1 MIDERS
7 VIGIDGGGSKTE
19 VVWIRR
25 DGQILSTAI
34 ASGSNYQDV
43 GIEGLNGLIEGI
55 LSPWLTAANREG
67 PACICLGLAGAGR
80 PDEQRTIVESLLEK
94 GWSDRVRVEN
104 DARIA
109 LAGAH
114 GGKGGIIVIA
124 GTGSIVFGMG
134 RNENWVRAGG
144 WGPLLGDEAGAY
156 DIAMRALR
164 TVLAAHDGS
173 GPETL
178 LSRALLAELGLR
190 GWTELVGRVYGGDLD
205 RPTLAQLAPTIL
217 RCAEEGDRV
226 AVDVVRSAADGLAG
240 QIAAVTR
247 RLSIDREDALSYA
260 GGLLNG
266 SPVLRAHIEEALRY
280 KGVDMRL
287 RAVRLP
293 PVLGAVLLAWER
305 LGSPLDESELDKLE
319 AVATELYPEA

>member
-1 MIDERS
+1 MTDERS
-7 VIGIDGGGSKTE
+7 VIGVDGGGSKTE
-19 VVWIRR
+19 FVWIRR
-25 DGQILSTAI
+25 DGQILSTI
-34 ASGSNYQDV
+34 RTSGSNYQDV
-43 GIEGLNGLIEGI
+43 GIEGLNGLLEGV
-55 LSPWLTAANREG
+55 LSPWLRAANREG

-80 PDEQRTIVESLLEK
+80 PDEQRTIAKSVLEK
-94 GWSDRVRVEN
+94 GWADRVRVEN

-114 GGKGGIIVIA
+114 RGKGGVIAIA
-124 GTGSIVFGMG
+124 GTGSIVYGIG
-134 RNENWVRAGG
+134 QSGNWVRAGG

-205 RPTLAQLAPTIL
+205 RPALARLAPTIL
-217 RCAEEGDRV
+217 RCAEGGDRV

-240 QIAAVTR
+240 QVAAVTR
-247 RLSIDREDALSYA
+247 RLGIDGEDALSYA
-260 GGLLNG
+260 GGLLTG
-266 SPVLRAHIEEALRY
+266 SSVLRAHVEEALSYR
-280 KGVDMRL
+280 GVRMRL
-287 RAVRLP
+287 RAARLP

-305 LGSPLDESELDKLE
+305 VGSPLDESELDKLE